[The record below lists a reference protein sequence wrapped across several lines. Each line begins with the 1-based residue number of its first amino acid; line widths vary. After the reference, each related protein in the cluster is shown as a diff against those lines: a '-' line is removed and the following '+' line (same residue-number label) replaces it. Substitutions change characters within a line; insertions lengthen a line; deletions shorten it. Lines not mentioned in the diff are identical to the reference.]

1 MSLTQTQLQIL
12 TKKDFD
18 SSISIAPSDRVYF
31 GEYPYRVDIH
41 APQHPHP
48 KHDPI
53 AHFAVT
59 DIMRTSMIWWK
70 RERSSTYKR
79 SIYLAN
85 LQDVKWLC
93 NWVPEQVTRIVGPV
107 SKKHLSILTHEDYIL
122 RQSLFYGK
130 YNYRVELSFFQAPYN
145 MNRRP
150 KINEIMDFVL
160 QNFEDYRWSHNHLKW
175 YYNFLYCNEKE
186 FNALQGFMN
195 ISFGNCIKDHRP
207 VYLLSQ
213 L

>member
-59 DIMRTSMIWWK
+59 DIMRTSMIWRK

-145 MNRRP
+145 INRRP

-160 QNFEDYRWSHNHLKW
+160 QNFEDYRWSHNHQKW
-175 YYNFLYCNEKE
+175 FYNFLYCNEKE